1 MRSSGGGNAP
11 AAGPLRWPLPALGQG
26 KEPRASRN
34 GARYGLL
41 LMTDTVW
48 IYVNT
53 KEVGDKDHLKVFAT
67 EDAAETWLGEHDAE
81 GVAFEYEVIG
91 PE

>member
-1 MRSSGGGNAP
+1 MGLEGLVSKHKDQPIS
-11 AAGPLRWPLPALGQG
+11 ALGQG

-48 IYVNT
+48 IYVKHVPPPSQLNIIVSEQNRGLQNCGTRHSDNNT
-53 KEVGDKDHLKVFAT
+53 CLSA
-67 EDAAETWLGEHDAE
+67 EDDTPCE
-81 GVAFEYEVIG
+81 
-91 PE
+91 